1 MFSGDRKVSF
11 HLKLSLIHVGLREII
26 LRYTKNNTFLVNI
39 IDNVMLFFIFA
50 KCYGMYACDLGR
62 MQQMNK
68 KVCAPCIFS
77 LLAYLLLGL
86 HARSY
91 AK

>member
-39 IDNVMLFFIFA
+39 IDNVMLFFLFLQNVMG
-50 KCYGMYACDLGR
+50 CTPVTWGECSR
-62 MQQMNK
+62 
-68 KVCAPCIFS
+68 
-77 LLAYLLLGL
+77 
-86 HARSY
+86 
-91 AK
+91 